1 MMVDA
6 DPRALLLDAPMSRYQ
21 WGAVVVLGMLFMLD
35 GFDVMTIAFAAP
47 ALLAEWGISKAELGG
62 VLSAG
67 LFGMAIGAVAL
78 SPFADALGR
87 RRILVLAQLLTIGG
101 TLWSAFS
108 HDIVMLASSRL
119 LTGLG
124 IGAMLGIVSS
134 LAAEYANGRRRDLV
148 VSLTMLGYALGAIL
162 GGILAAWLLASS
174 GWRSIFLFAS
184 ASGVVMLMISW
195 IFLPEPP
202 ALVIARPG
210 RDGLARVN
218 AYLERCGH
226 APVAALPP
234 PPDRNRIPI
243 AMLFGRGTV
252 KDTLLL
258 TAIYF
263 CYMIP
268 NFYMQTWLP
277 TLVAG
282 VGLSAPQSAIVAA
295 CMSVGGVG
303 GTLFVAGTSLR
314 FGLKRLQVGLS
325 IAAAAGVFLFALIP
339 ADFLL
344 LAIAAAVAGFFLGG
358 GMVGYYAVIARTFP
372 AHMRASGTG
381 FVIGIGRLGSTI
393 PPILAGLLF
402 TIGMSRPAVSLLM
415 ALPALLSMLL
425 LLAMRVK
432 EPTSA

>member
-1 MMVDA
+1 MMEHP
-6 DPRALLLDAPMSRYQ
+6 DPRLLLIEAPMSRYQ
-21 WGAVVVLGMLFMLD
+21 WGAVIVLGLLFMLD

-47 ALLAEWGISKAELGG
+47 ALLAEWGISKAQLGG

-87 RRILVLAQLLTIGG
+87 RRVLALALLLTISG
-101 TLWSAFS
+101 TLWSAFC
-108 HDIVMLASSRL
+108 HDIVMLGLSRL

-134 LAAEYANGRRRDLV
+134 LAAEYANGRRRDFV

-162 GGILAAWLLASS
+162 GGMLSAWLLVSS
-174 GWRSIFLFAS
+174 GWRSIFLFAAGAGVAMLI
-184 ASGVVMLMISW
+184 ASW
-195 IFLPEPP
+195 RFLPEPP

-218 AYLERCGH
+218 AYLQRCGH
-226 APVAALPP
+226 APVAALPAP
-234 PPDRNRIPI
+234 LARDRIPI
-243 AMLFGRGTV
+243 AMLFGRDMA

-277 TLVAG
+277 TLVAEA
-282 VGLSAPQSAIVAA
+282 GLSASQSAMVAA

-314 FGLKRLQVGLS
+314 FGIKRLQVGLS
-325 IAAAAGVFLFALIP
+325 IAAAATVFLFALVP
-339 ADFLL
+339 ADFAL
-344 LAIAAAVAGFFLGG
+344 LAVAAVVTGFFLAG

-381 FVIGIGRLGSTI
+381 FVIGIGRLGSTV
-393 PPILAGLLF
+393 PPLLAGLLF

-415 ALPALLSMLL
+415 ALPALLSMLF